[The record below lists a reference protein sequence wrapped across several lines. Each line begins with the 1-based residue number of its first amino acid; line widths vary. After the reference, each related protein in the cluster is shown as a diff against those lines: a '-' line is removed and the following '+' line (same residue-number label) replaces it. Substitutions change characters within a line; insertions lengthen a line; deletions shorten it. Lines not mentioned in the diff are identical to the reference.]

1 MVRKETGK
9 AESNGGVAIHLSLV
23 GLIVF
28 SVSLVFAGGLL
39 VLGGLMTARSH
50 SKTGSTNS
58 SDNLLQFARST
69 NSSLDNAP
77 PAQPVPAWGEL
88 LANNITVER
97 PEEYIGFEVESN
109 QTPAWFFGQIPIEKV
124 RNMMLSCGLTTNQVN
139 RALSSNLLSVT
150 STNTVVFPDDDLVLS
165 LSPDTRAKFYHELS
179 RNPANHY
186 MEFPFNVPGKD
197 PDGWFAESK
206 VEEAVVAKIKKLLYP
221 RGGGLCFSD
230 FELVL
235 RSLPS
240 EQQRM
245 AVVKALS
252 RQPALL
258 VRLHVRPDTD
268 LEKVLG
274 YWDRG
279 LQVKDTRPLLESLQR
294 LPEGGNVSLL
304 YLLPSFARQRLYTY
318 PLPPQPND
326 PAIDCHWSTMNFFND
341 PPDARFANPDYTVQ
355 YLRTNFYVVARPSL
369 YGDVVLV
376 LNEQGN
382 AIHSAVYLAED
393 IVFTKNG
400 NNYAQPWMLMRM
412 KDLLADYS
420 SDGPPKMAVY
430 RNKNW

>member
-1 MVRKETGK
+1 
-9 AESNGGVAIHLSLV
+9 
-23 GLIVF
+23 
-28 SVSLVFAGGLL
+28 
-39 VLGGLMTARSH
+39 
-50 SKTGSTNS
+50 
-58 SDNLLQFARST
+58 
-69 NSSLDNAP
+69 
-77 PAQPVPAWGEL
+77 
-88 LANNITVER
+88 
-97 PEEYIGFEVESN
+97 
-109 QTPAWFFGQIPIEKV
+109 
-124 RNMMLSCGLTTNQVN
+124 
-139 RALSSNLLSVT
+139 
-150 STNTVVFPDDDLVLS
+150 
-165 LSPDTRAKFYHELS
+165 
-179 RNPANHY
+179 
-186 MEFPFNVPGKD
+186 MEFPFNVPGND

-206 VEEAVVAKIKKLLYP
+206 VEEAVAAKIKKLLYP

-240 EQQRM
+240 AQQRM

-258 VRLHVRPDTD
+258 VRLRVRPDTD

-318 PLPPQPND
+318 PLPPHPND

-341 PPDARFANPDYTVQ
+341 PPDDRFANPDYTVQ

>member
-1 MVRKETGK
+1 MARKETGK
-9 AESNGGVAIHLSLV
+9 ADSNGSVAIHFNLV

-28 SVSLVFAGGLL
+28 SVSLVLAGGLL
-39 VLGGLMTARSH
+39 ALGGLMTARAH
-50 SKTGSTNS
+50 SKTTGNNGDDS
-58 SDNLLQFARST
+58 LRQFAGSAD
-69 NSSLDNAP
+69 SSSSNARA
-77 PAQPVPAWGEL
+77 AQPVPAWGEL
-88 LANNITVER
+88 VANNITVER
-97 PEEYIGFEVESN
+97 PDEYIGFEVKSN
-109 QTPAWFFGQIPIEKV
+109 QTPAWFFGQVSPQKV
-124 RNMMLSCGLTTNQVN
+124 RNLMLSCGLTASQIDH
-139 RALSSNLLSVT
+139 ALSPSLFSVT
-150 STNTVVFPDDDLVLS
+150 PTNTVVLPDDDLVLS
-165 LSPDTRAKFYHELS
+165 LSPETRAKFYHELA

-186 MEFPFNVPGKD
+186 MEFPFNVPGND
-197 PDGWFAESK
+197 PDGWFAGSK
-206 VEEAVVAKIKKLLYP
+206 VEETVVARIKTLLYP
-221 RGGGLCFSD
+221 RGSGLCFSD
-230 FELVL
+230 FEFVL

-258 VRLHVRPDTD
+258 VRMHIRPDTD

-279 LQVKDTRPLLESLQR
+279 LQVKDTRPLLESIQR

-341 PPDARFANPDYTVQ
+341 PPDDRFANPDYTVQ

-400 NNYAQPWMLMRM
+400 NNYAQPWMLMHL

-420 SDGPPKMAVY
+420 SDGPPKLAVY
-430 RNKNW
+430 RNRNW